1 MECEE
6 QWSEHRHVR
15 APGCYRGDGAG
26 VRGVSGFDAGTSFE
40 STQSI
45 DTAPKP
51 PPTTS
56 AETTIMCTN
65 SSIVVSQPVCGP
77 PPPGEC
83 HRYHVVLLRIESRGG
98 NQLAEM
104 TPLCA
109 REIACFAWQSWDS
122 WLVRSCLPMPRPACM
137 RMVCM
142 LCRRVAY
149 SRQHPPTLSVREC
162 TALARIR
169 LRARPHA
176 THVPRLTPFR
186 MYLLQ
191 SWLRLLIRIRS
202 RWCGERGAPTPAL

>member
-1 MECEE
+1 MGCEE

-98 NQLAEM
+98 NQLADRWYPSVHVKLHASPGSLG
-104 TPLCA
+104 TPGWCDLVCPCPGL
-109 REIACFAWQSWDS
+109 RACVW
-122 WLVRSCLPMPRPACM
+122 C
-137 RMVCM
+137 VCYAG
-142 LCRRVAY
+142 V
-149 SRQHPPTLSVREC
+149 S
-162 TALARIR
+162 RIR
-169 LRARPHA
+169 VSTLRRSRCESAR
-176 THVPRLTPFR
+176 
-186 MYLLQ
+186 
-191 SWLRLLIRIRS
+191 RLLAYA
-202 RWCGERGAPTPAL
+202 CGHVRTPHTSLASHLFVCIFFSPGCAC